1 MITGTYNQNLN
12 YKISYKTN
20 KSDYILFKELNT
32 TVSEYLDFTTIELS
46 KNEEI
51 IEIKVEFGTVNTE
64 FKNIVMP
71 SVFAKVKDNVKKGDL
86 ILNKTDLRGE
96 INGVNLKDEDDVTT
110 KITEKNIDKKLPR
123 TGCQRKK
130 QKLTKKY

>member
-12 YKISYKTN
+12 YKILYKTN

-32 TVSEYLDFTTIELS
+32 YASEYLDFTNIELS

-51 IEIKVEFGTVNTE
+51 IEIKVEFGTVDVG
-64 FKNIVMP
+64 FKNVVMP
-71 SVFAKVKDNVKKGDL
+71 SIFAKVKDNVKKDDL

-96 INGVNLKDEDDVTT
+96 INGINLKDEDDVTT
-110 KITEKNIDKKLPR
+110 KIIEKKIDKKLPR
-123 TGCQRKK
+123 TGC
-130 QKLTKKY
+130 